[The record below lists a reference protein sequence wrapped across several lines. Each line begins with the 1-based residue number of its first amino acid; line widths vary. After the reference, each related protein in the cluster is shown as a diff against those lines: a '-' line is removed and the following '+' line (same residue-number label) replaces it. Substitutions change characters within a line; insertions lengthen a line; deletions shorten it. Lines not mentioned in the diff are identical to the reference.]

1 MKSKNLFFFILFL
14 CSSCA
19 LITTHY
25 EQPSVSVK
33 HFQIINGKTS
43 SFPGFM
49 VTLQVINP
57 NRDTLPVRGIF
68 YAISLGDQRIISGV
82 TNSIPPI
89 KGYGQADIVVSA
101 NVNLLGGILLVN
113 RFLQGNVPS
122 MEYTFT
128 AKVDVGKMMP
138 PVIVKE
144 KGRLFSLEKEQ
155 HDFF

>member
-1 MKSKNLFFFILFL
+1 
-14 CSSCA
+14 
-19 LITTHY
+19 
-25 EQPSVSVK
+25 
-33 HFQIINGKTS
+33 
-43 SFPGFM
+43 M